1 MQEHIKAELK
11 KLPRVE
17 RFAHLIWHT
26 VQRYSAIDGE
36 QRAAAFAY
44 YAFFALFPLVLLL
57 VTIGT
62 NFFSG
67 KPTEVQD
74 AIIGFIS
81 DYMPLGYQSQNA
93 LLTTIQSVIK
103 SRGSVGVV
111 AALGLIWTSLRFFQ
125 ALVRG
130 VNKAWGT
137 LEYSWWR
144 LPIKNAYMVCVLM
157 SALLLG
163 ILMPFLVQA
172 FTTYWERY
180 NIPLAGSALVVQVL
194 DLARR
199 LVPTVVLFYGFSVFY
214 MLAPRGRKPFKSIW
228 VAALV
233 VTIALQLVKAIFV
246 LYARNVVNFNAV
258 YGAFGSVIAILVWI
272 YLSGSIIIFGACLSA
287 AHEHAPLVRT
297 KPG

>member
-1 MQEHIKAELK
+1 MLK
-11 KLPRVE
+11 KLPRLE
-17 RFAHLIWHT
+17 RVAHLLWAAI
-26 VQRYSAIDGE
+26 QRYSAIDGE

-44 YAFFALFPLVLLL
+44 YAFFAIFPLVLLL

-67 KPTEVQD
+67 NSSQVQE
-74 AIIGFIS
+74 AVIGFVNNYI
-81 DYMPLGYQSQNA
+81 PVGNQSHNA
-93 LLTTIQSVIK
+93 VIATIQAVIK
-103 SRGSVGVV
+103 SRGSVSAV
-111 AALGLIWTSLRFFQ
+111 AVFGLLWTSLRFFQ

-137 LEYSWWR
+137 VEYTWWR
-144 LPIKNAYMVCVLM
+144 LPIKNAYMLCVLM

-163 ILMPFLVQA
+163 ILMPLLVQA

-180 NIPLAGSALVVQVL
+180 QIPLAGSVLVLQLL

-199 LVPTVVLFYGFSVFY
+199 LVPTAVLFYGFSVFY
-214 MLAPRGRKPFKSIW
+214 MLAPRGRKPFRAIW
-228 VAALV
+228 ISALL
-233 VTIALQLVKAIFV
+233 VTVALQGVKAIFV
-246 LYARNVVNFNAV
+246 LYAKNVVNFNAV
-258 YGAFGSVIAILVWI
+258 YGAFGSVIATLVWI

-297 KPG
+297 KPID

>member
-1 MQEHIKAELK
+1 MHERIWAELK
-11 KLPRVE
+11 KLPRLE
-17 RFAHLIWHT
+17 RVAHLVWAAI
-26 VQRYSAIDGE
+26 QRYSAIDGE

-62 NFFSG
+62 NFFSE

-74 AIIGFIS
+74 AIIGFIN
-81 DYMPLGYQSQNA
+81 DYIPVGYQSQNA
-93 LLTTIQSVIK
+93 VVTTIQAVIK
-103 SRGSVGVV
+103 TRGSVSVV

-144 LPIKNAYMVCVLM
+144 LPIKNAYMVCILM

-163 ILMPFLVQA
+163 IVMPFLVEA
-172 FTTYWERY
+172 FTAYWERY
-180 NIPLAGSALVVQVL
+180 SIPLAGSAVVVQIL

-228 VAALV
+228 IAALV

-246 LYARNVVNFNAV
+246 LYTKNVVNFNAV
-258 YGAFGSVIAILVWI
+258 YGAFGSVIAMLVWI

-297 KPG
+297 KPK